1 MLSVSKLITT
11 SQFHKKSYFKF
22 LTSFKKLGY
31 NFISYKQIK
40 KKNNILLRHDVDFSV
55 DLAKKIAIWDHKQG
69 IKSHFFF
76 QYDSPFYNLG
86 THKNIENLK
95 LIKKLKHSIGFH
107 ISIKNFNTIRKDLLI
122 FEKFLKVNGIKF
134 NKIFSIHKIGS
145 KKYNIK
151 IPGYQNFFNFNSLG
165 IYYSDSGGSFRFG
178 NPLNN
183 NEIIIN
189 KSSFQLNLHPIWWT
203 SGNKIKKSNK
213 IKNIKKLTTKIFDD
227 ELKTYRLL

>member
-1 MLSVSKLITT
+1 MLSASKLTTT

-22 LTSFKKLGY
+22 LSGFKKLGY

-55 DLAKKIAIWDHKQG
+55 DLAKKVAIWDHQQG

-86 THKNIENLK
+86 TYKNIENLK
-95 LIKKLKHSIGFH
+95 FIKKLKHTIGFH
-107 ISIKNFNTIRKDLLI
+107 ITIKNFKTIKKDLLI
-122 FEKFLKVNGIKF
+122 FEKFFRVNGIKF
-134 NKIFSIHKIGS
+134 DKIFSIHKIGS
-145 KKYNIK
+145 KKYNIR
-151 IPGYQNFFNFNSLG
+151 IPRYQNFFNFNSLG

-183 NEIIIN
+183 NEITIN

-203 SGNKIKKSNK
+203 SDNNIKKSNK
-213 IKNIKKLTTKIFDD
+213 IENIKKFTIKILID
-227 ELKTYRLL
+227 ELNTYRLL